1 MIKAVLCIFLGVL
14 FHSLP
19 AQQVLN
25 LQDCRNLAIENNKK
39 LKIAG
44 KELEASRAQKQKL
57 LQNTCRL
64 SMGRVFIYAI
74 RKRSICWS
82 MMPICR

>member
-14 FHSLP
+14 FHSLS

-44 KELEASRAQKQKL
+44 KELEASRAQKAEAFTKYL
-57 LQNTCRL
+57 LSR
-64 SMGRVFIYAI
+64 
-74 RKRSICWS
+74 
-82 MMPICR
+82 